1 MQLKEINNNN
11 ILYNIVKVGKFMQI
25 KEVSIEELY
34 RSMSDF
40 MHKHK
45 VICVTSYIETNNFC
59 DTFKLSKKYLCN
71 NASCTEIT
79 KILYE
84 ECECKTSDLTTV
96 LTSKKFMQI
105 EWYSSVANKKTVLN
119 STYLIAKIPM

>member
-1 MQLKEINNNN
+1 MT
-11 ILYNIVKVGKFMQI
+11 I

-34 RSMSDF
+34 KHMNNF
-40 MHKHK
+40 MREHK
-45 VICVTSYIETNNFC
+45 VVCVTSYIETNSFC

-96 LTSKKFMQI
+96 LTSRKFMQI
-105 EWYSSVANKKTVLN
+105 EWYSSVANKKTALN
-119 STYLIAKIPM
+119 STYLIAKISMQ

>member
-1 MQLKEINNNN
+1 MI
-11 ILYNIVKVGKFMQI
+11 I

-34 RSMSDF
+34 KHMNNF
-40 MHKHK
+40 MREHK
-45 VICVTSYIETNNFC
+45 VISVTSYIETDSFC

-84 ECECKTSDLTTV
+84 ECEVKDTSDLTV
-96 LTSKKFMQI
+96 LSSRKFMQI
-105 EWYSSVANKKTVLN
+105 EWYSSVANKKTVSS
-119 STYLIAKIPM
+119 STYLVAKIPMY